1 MKKKKTGCRICAA
14 LAASIIFLNS
24 ITVTA
29 AEPPE
34 EASQPKWSDAF
45 ALMEYVGEN
54 CYQLEGDNWEWID
67 KDDVSS
73 ELPYYKE
80 GMLLASAS
88 KEKTY
93 ASFVEETGAFAE
105 TNHGEENDAL
115 QGNAASQYND
125 FYAAGVALV
134 DSVKPATGTKYIDD
148 IVGTWNSFW
157 SEKDKP
163 LWKKVESG
171 QIIVVD
177 AAASAPDT
185 ASMNPGTYWVLD
197 ADLMQYGNIIDDEN
211 SVWKA
216 WDADGSWEAHNGGP
230 DIDRSDLQNCISLVT
245 SAYNILLDN
254 LHEGTKGSQASEPE
268 TPPTPV
274 VKEEP
279 TTAPTEEEPPAEE
292 NAGAPSSTAEES
304 PALVPANEVL
314 FSNGTRRPST
324 LEGVYGNTFVSGAVY
339 QDEQDRIKQAA
350 GLTNEEIQAGT
361 VIKYYICS
369 SLNKEMNQ
377 KMFQDVTAQGYSL
390 LGVMKNDLYRL
401 NHGDIRSIKTTS
413 ETLTVVLGIP
423 SHLKNGLYDF
433 VIFCYDEN
441 GNLVVLKDTDTDSA
455 TITVQARNF
464 GYWAV
469 GYQNKQ

>member
-1 MKKKKTGCRICAA
+1 MKKKKTGSRICAA

-29 AEPPE
+29 AESPE
-34 EASQPKWSDAF
+34 QATSPTWKDAF

-54 CYQLEGDNWEWID
+54 CYKLEGSNWEWID

-80 GMLLASAS
+80 GMLLASAP

-93 ASFVEETGAFAE
+93 AAFVEENGAFAE
-105 TNHGEENDAL
+105 TNHGEENDTL
-115 QGNAASQYND
+115 QGDAASEYNA
-125 FYAAGVALV
+125 FYDAGVALV
-134 DSVKPATGTKYIDD
+134 NSIKTATGTKYIND
-148 IVGTWNSFW
+148 IVGTWDSFW
-157 SEKDKP
+157 SEKDEP

-171 QIIVVD
+171 QIIVVAT
-177 AAASAPDT
+177 AADAPDT

-197 ADLMQYGNIIDDEN
+197 ADLTQYGNIVDDED

-216 WDADGSWEAHNGGP
+216 WEENDSWEAHNGGP
-230 DIDRSDLQNCISLVT
+230 DIDRSEMQNCISLVT
-245 SAYNILLDN
+245 SAYNTLLGS
-254 LHEGTKGSQASEPE
+254 LHEGTKGSQVSRPEPSL
-268 TPPTPV
+268 TPAAEEKTPA
-274 VKEEP
+274 EGEN
-279 TTAPTEEEPPAEE
+279 PAEE
-292 NAGAPSSTAEES
+292 NAGALSSTVEES
-304 PALVPANEVL
+304 PAPAPANEVL
-314 FSNGTRRPST
+314 FSNGAKSQST
-324 LEGVYGNTFVSGAVY
+324 LEGVYGNTFVSGAIY
-339 QDEQDRIKQAA
+339 QDAQAKIKQAA

-369 SLNKEMNQ
+369 SLNKEMNK
-377 KMFQDVTAQGYSL
+377 KMSQDVAAQGYRL

-413 ETLTVVLGIP
+413 ETLTVVLGVP
-423 SHLKNGLYDF
+423 SHLKNGQYDF

-441 GNLVVLKDTDTDSA
+441 GNLVTMKDTDTDNA

>member
-1 MKKKKTGCRICAA
+1 MKKKKTGSRLCAA

-29 AEPPE
+29 AELPE
-34 EASQPKWSDAF
+34 QAASPTWKDAF
-45 ALMEYVGEN
+45 ALMDYVGEN
-54 CYQLEGDNWEWID
+54 CYKYADAGNNWEWID
-67 KDDVSS
+67 DEDVSS

-80 GMLLASAS
+80 GTLLASAP
-88 KEKTY
+88 KERAY
-93 ASFVEETGAFAE
+93 AAFVEGNGAFAE

-115 QGNAASQYND
+115 QGDAASQYND
-125 FYAAGVALV
+125 FYTAGAALV
-134 DSVKPATGTKYIDD
+134 NSVKTATGTKYIDD
-148 IVGTWNSFW
+148 IVGTWDSFW
-157 SEKDKP
+157 SEKDEP

-177 AAASAPDT
+177 TAADAPDT

-197 ADLMQYGNIIDDEN
+197 ADLTQYGNIIDDED
-211 SVWKA
+211 SVWRT
-216 WDADGSWEAHNGGP
+216 WDANGSWEAHNGGP
-230 DIDRSDLQNCISLVT
+230 DIERSEMQNCISLVT
-245 SAYNILLDN
+245 SAYNTLLGS

-268 TPPTPV
+268 TPPAPA

-279 TTAPTEEEPPAEE
+279 PTEKEIPDEE
-292 NAGAPSSTAEES
+292 NANASSSTAEES
-304 PALVPANEVL
+304 PVPAPANEVL
-314 FSNGTRRPST
+314 FSNGARSQST

-339 QDEQDRIKQAA
+339 QDAQAKIKQAA

-361 VIKYYICS
+361 VVRYYICS
-369 SLNKEMNQ
+369 SLNKEMNK
-377 KMFQDVTAQGYSL
+377 KMSQDVTAQGYRL

-413 ETLTVVLGIP
+413 ETLTVVLGVP
-423 SHLKNGLYDF
+423 SHLKNGQYDF
-433 VIFCYDEN
+433 AIFCYDEN
-441 GNLVVLKDTDTDSA
+441 GKLVVLKDTDTDSA

>member
-1 MKKKKTGCRICAA
+1 MKKKKTGSRICAA

-29 AEPPE
+29 AGPPE
-34 EASQPKWSDAF
+34 LTASPKWSDAF

-54 CYQLEGDNWEWID
+54 CYELEGSNWEWID

-80 GMLLASAS
+80 GMLLASAP

-93 ASFVEETGAFAE
+93 AAFVEETGAFAE
-105 TNHGEENDAL
+105 TNHGEENDTL
-115 QGNAASQYND
+115 QGDAASEYNA
-125 FYAAGVALV
+125 FYDAGVALV
-134 DSVKPATGTKYIDD
+134 DSVKTATGTKYIDD
-148 IVGTWNSFW
+148 IVGTWDSFW
-157 SEKDKP
+157 SEKDEP

-171 QIIVVD
+171 QIIVVAT
-177 AAASAPDT
+177 AADAPDI

-197 ADLMQYGNIIDDEN
+197 ADLTQYGNIVDDED

-216 WDADGSWEAHNGGP
+216 WETNGSWEAHEGGP
-230 DIDRSDLQNCISLVT
+230 DISRSEMQNCISLVT
-245 SAYNILLDN
+245 SAYNTLLGS
-254 LHEGTKGSQASEPE
+254 LHEGTKGSQISRPEPSL
-268 TPPTPV
+268 TPAAEEKTPA
-274 VKEEP
+274 EGEN
-279 TTAPTEEEPPAEE
+279 PAEE
-292 NAGAPSSTAEES
+292 NAGALSSTVEES
-304 PALVPANEVL
+304 PAPAPANEVL
-314 FSNGTRRPST
+314 FSNGAKSQST

-339 QDEQDRIKQAA
+339 QDAQAKIKQAA

-361 VIKYYICS
+361 VVKYYICS
-369 SLNKEMNQ
+369 SLNKEMNK
-377 KMFQDVTAQGYSL
+377 KMSQDVTAQGYRL

-401 NHGDIRSIKTTS
+401 NRGDIRSIKTTS
-413 ETLTVVLGIP
+413 ETLTVVLGVP
-423 SHLKNGLYDF
+423 SHLKNGQYDF

-441 GNLVVLKDTDTDSA
+441 GNLVTMKDTDTDNA